1 MAMHQVNLA
10 SIMAD
15 LLKSMMDK
23 ITDDN
28 PETRG
33 QKLWVMFAL
42 AVLLVAGMN
51 YYAMMREP
59 DIIAM
64 DELVEFNNEVVKV
77 EGKIISWREDP
88 WNSGDWETHVI
99 ITDGTA
105 VVEVRWSRPAEIPPI
120 GTTVLVT
127 GEVSEYEGNIFMR
140 ATGSGAMKWS
150 QSDLPDVV
158 ELAIVD
164 VAMDPEKYVGDII
177 SLTGYIGESIPPDE
191 MFVNADL
198 RDHPSYGNSEHQI
211 KLNIR
216 SNVGEWIESSS
227 KVQVTGTIS
236 YNQRELNWIMSVQGP
251 EILVDR
257 NHPVDITRLDWGAES
272 TWSYQSGNLVNV
284 AGYVEISGSDWS
296 LRGPSGTT
304 ICLNPSIADI
314 SASTNSSWHN
324 TFHDVQGRLTWSESD
339 ATWCVDANEGTPN
352 GNLDGSQTTVSLL
365 AMLSGN
371 PIELINNP
379 GSRYTLSAYIKYP
392 IEPSV
397 QDVNGYF
404 VDSSGYTPGQTTI
417 AATFPAQTSTQ
428 WLEAGQEIVANV
440 SVSWDDEDMRI
451 RLLVH
456 DYVTGDV
463 PYAKNLLWEDGA
475 TQWGYSRNQMV
486 NLDGMAI
493 QDDNGKWWIQRDGA
507 NQSIELSTAGINSI
521 GLDSLHNGTSM
532 TWNGR
537 LMQIEDVDSISL
549 IFSLISADVIDSDDD
564 GLSDDL
570 ESIYGTNPNNPDT
583 DGDGLNDRFEIEE
596 DTDPNNKN

>member
-1 MAMHQVNLA
+1 
-10 SIMAD
+10 MAD
-15 LLKSMMDK
+15 MLKSMMDK

-42 AVLLVAGMN
+42 AVLLVAAMN
-51 YYAMMREP
+51 YYAMVREP
-59 DIIAM
+59 EIIPM

-77 EGKIISWREDP
+77 EGKVISWREDP

-99 ITDGTA
+99 ISDGTA

-120 GTTVLVT
+120 GTNVIIT
-127 GEVSEYEGNIFMR
+127 GEVAEFQGNIFMR
-140 ATGSGAMKWS
+140 ATGSGAMEWS
-150 QSDLPDVV
+150 QDDLPDVI

-164 VAMDPEKYVGDII
+164 VAIDPEKYVDEVIT
-177 SLTGYIGESIPPDE
+177 LTGYIGESIPPDE
-191 MFVNADL
+191 MFVTADL

-227 KVQVTGTIS
+227 KIQVTGTVA
-236 YNQRELNWIMSVQGP
+236 YNQRELGWVMSVQGP

-272 TWSYQSGNLVNV
+272 TWSYQSGNLVNI
-284 AGYVEISGSDWS
+284 AGYIVINGDDWS

-304 ICLNPSIADI
+304 ICLNPSQEDLDS
-314 SASTNSSWHN
+314 SANSSWDN
-324 TFHDVQGRLTWSESD
+324 TFHDIQGRLMWSESD
-339 ATWCVDANEGTPN
+339 ATWCVDANEGTPS
-352 GNLDGSQTTVSLL
+352 GSLDNSQTTVSLL
-365 AMLSGN
+365 ALLSGN
-371 PIELINNP
+371 PVELIENP
-379 GSRYTLSAYIKYP
+379 TERYTLSAFIKYP

-404 VDSSGYTPGQTTI
+404 VDSSGYMPGQTTI

-428 WLEAGQEIVANV
+428 WLEAGQQISANV
-440 SVSWDDEDMRI
+440 SVTWDDEDMRI

-456 DYVTGDV
+456 DYVVGDV
-463 PYAKNLLWEDGA
+463 PSAKNLLWDDGA

-486 NLDGMAI
+486 NLDGLAV
-493 QDDNGKWWIQRDGA
+493 QDDSGDWWLQREGT
-507 NQSIELSTAGINSI
+507 NQSIALSTAGVNSI

-537 LMQIEDVDSISL
+537 MMQIEDVDSISL
-549 IFSLISADVIDSDDD
+549 VFKLISADVTDSDGD

-570 ESIYGTNPNNPDT
+570 ESSYGTNPYNPDT
-583 DGDGLNDRFEIEE
+583 DGDGSNDRFEIEE
-596 DTDPNNKN
+596 DTDPNSPN

>member
-1 MAMHQVNLA
+1 
-10 SIMAD
+10 
-15 LLKSMMDK
+15 MMDK

-42 AVLLVAGMN
+42 AVLLVAAMN
-51 YYAMMREP
+51 YYAMVREP
-59 DIIAM
+59 EIIPM

-77 EGKIISWREDP
+77 EGKVISWREDP

-99 ITDGTA
+99 ISDGTA

-120 GTTVLVT
+120 GTNVIIT
-127 GEVSEYEGNIFMR
+127 GEVAEFQGNIFMR
-140 ATGSGAMKWS
+140 ATGSGAMEWS
-150 QSDLPDVV
+150 QDDLPDVI

-164 VAMDPEKYVGDII
+164 VAIDPEKYVDEVIT
-177 SLTGYIGESIPPDE
+177 LTGYIGESIPPDE
-191 MFVNADL
+191 MFVTADL

-227 KVQVTGTIS
+227 KIQVTGTVA
-236 YNQRELNWIMSVQGP
+236 YNQRELGWVMSVQGP

-272 TWSYQSGNLVNV
+272 TWSYQSGNLVNI
-284 AGYVEISGSDWS
+284 AGYIVINGDDWS

-304 ICLNPSIADI
+304 ICLNPSQEDLDS
-314 SASTNSSWHN
+314 SANSSWDN
-324 TFHDVQGRLTWSESD
+324 TFHDIQGRLMWSESD
-339 ATWCVDANEGTPN
+339 ATWCVDANEGTPS
-352 GNLDGSQTTVSLL
+352 GSLDNSQTTVSLL
-365 AMLSGN
+365 ALLSGN
-371 PIELINNP
+371 PVELIENP
-379 GSRYTLSAYIKYP
+379 TERYTLSAFIKYP

-404 VDSSGYTPGQTTI
+404 VDSSGYMPGQTTI

-428 WLEAGQEIVANV
+428 WLEAGQQISANV
-440 SVSWDDEDMRI
+440 SVTWDDEDMRI

-456 DYVTGDV
+456 DYVVGDV
-463 PYAKNLLWEDGA
+463 PSAKNLLWDDGP

-486 NLDGMAI
+486 NLDGLAV
-493 QDDNGKWWIQRDGA
+493 QDDSGDWWLQREGT
-507 NQSIELSTAGINSI
+507 NQSIALSTAGVNSI

-537 LMQIEDVDSISL
+537 MMQIEDVDSISL
-549 IFSLISADVIDSDDD
+549 VFKLISADVTDSDGD

-570 ESIYGTNPNNPDT
+570 ESSYGTNPYNPDT
-583 DGDGLNDRFEIEE
+583 DGDGSNDRFEIEE
-596 DTDPNNKN
+596 DTDPNSPN

>member
-1 MAMHQVNLA
+1 
-10 SIMAD
+10 MAD
-15 LLKSMMDK
+15 MLKSMMDK

-42 AVLLVAGMN
+42 AVLLVAAMN
-51 YYAMMREP
+51 YYAMVREP
-59 DIIAM
+59 EIIPM

-77 EGKIISWREDP
+77 EGKVISWREDP

-99 ITDGTA
+99 ISDGTA

-120 GTTVLVT
+120 GTNVIIT
-127 GEVSEYEGNIFMR
+127 GEVAEFQGNIFMR
-140 ATGSGAMKWS
+140 ATGSGAMEWS
-150 QSDLPDVV
+150 QDDLPDVI

-164 VAMDPEKYVGDII
+164 VAIDPEKYVDEVIT
-177 SLTGYIGESIPPDE
+177 LTGYIGESIPPDE
-191 MFVNADL
+191 MFVTADL

-227 KVQVTGTIS
+227 KIQVTGTVA
-236 YNQRELNWIMSVQGP
+236 YNQRELGWVMSVQGP

-272 TWSYQSGNLVNV
+272 TWSYQSGNLVNI
-284 AGYVEISGSDWS
+284 AGYIVINGDDWS

-304 ICLNPSIADI
+304 ICLNPSQEDLDS
-314 SASTNSSWHN
+314 SANSSWDN
-324 TFHDVQGRLTWSESD
+324 TFHDIQGRLMWSESD
-339 ATWCVDANEGTPN
+339 ATWCVDANEGTPS
-352 GNLDGSQTTVSLL
+352 GSLDNSQTTVSLL
-365 AMLSGN
+365 ALLSGN
-371 PIELINNP
+371 PVELIENP
-379 GSRYTLSAYIKYP
+379 TERYTLSAFIKYP

-404 VDSSGYTPGQTTI
+404 VDSSGYMPGQTTI

-428 WLEAGQEIVANV
+428 WLEAGQQISANV
-440 SVSWDDEDMRI
+440 SVTWDDEDMRI

-456 DYVTGDV
+456 DYVVGDV
-463 PYAKNLLWEDGA
+463 PSAKNLLWDDGP

-486 NLDGMAI
+486 NLDGLAV
-493 QDDNGKWWIQRDGA
+493 QDDSGDWWLQREGT
-507 NQSIELSTAGINSI
+507 NQSIALSTAGVNSI

-537 LMQIEDVDSISL
+537 MMQIEDIDSISL
-549 IFSLISADVIDSDDD
+549 VFKLISADVTDSDGD

-570 ESIYGTNPNNPDT
+570 ESSYGTNPYNPDT
-583 DGDGLNDRFEIEE
+583 DGDGSNDRFEIEE
-596 DTDPNNKN
+596 DTDPNSPN

>member
-1 MAMHQVNLA
+1 
-10 SIMAD
+10 MAD
-15 LLKSMMDK
+15 MLKSMMDK

-42 AVLLVAGMN
+42 AVLLVAAMN
-51 YYAMMREP
+51 YYAMVREP
-59 DIIAM
+59 EIIPM

-77 EGKIISWREDP
+77 EGKVISWREDP

-99 ITDGTA
+99 ISDGTA

-120 GTTVLVT
+120 GTNVIIT
-127 GEVSEYEGNIFMR
+127 GEVAEFQGNIFMR
-140 ATGSGAMKWS
+140 ATGSGAMEWS
-150 QSDLPDVV
+150 QDDLPDVI

-164 VAMDPEKYVGDII
+164 VAIDPEKYVDEVIT
-177 SLTGYIGESIPPDE
+177 LTGYIGESIPPDE
-191 MFVNADL
+191 MFVTADL

-227 KVQVTGTIS
+227 KIQVTGTVA
-236 YNQRELNWIMSVQGP
+236 YNQRELGWVMSVQGP

-272 TWSYQSGNLVNV
+272 TWSYQSGNLVNI
-284 AGYVEISGSDWS
+284 AGYIVINGDDWS

-304 ICLNPSIADI
+304 ICLNPSQEDLDS
-314 SASTNSSWHN
+314 SANSSWDN
-324 TFHDVQGRLTWSESD
+324 TFHDIQGRLMWSESD
-339 ATWCVDANEGTPN
+339 ATWCVDANEGTPS
-352 GNLDGSQTTVSLL
+352 GSLDNSQTTVSLL
-365 AMLSGN
+365 ALLSGN
-371 PIELINNP
+371 PVELIENP
-379 GSRYTLSAYIKYP
+379 TERYTLSAFIKYP

-404 VDSSGYTPGQTTI
+404 VDSSGYMPGQTTI

-428 WLEAGQEIVANV
+428 WLEAGQQISANV
-440 SVSWDDEDMRI
+440 SVTWDDEDMRI

-456 DYVTGDV
+456 DYVVGDV
-463 PYAKNLLWEDGA
+463 PSAKNLLWDDGP

-486 NLDGMAI
+486 NLDGLAV
-493 QDDNGKWWIQRDGA
+493 QDDSGDWWLQREGT
-507 NQSIELSTAGINSI
+507 NQSIALSTAGVNSI

-537 LMQIEDVDSISL
+537 MMQIEDVDSISL
-549 IFSLISADVIDSDDD
+549 VFKLISADVTDSDGD

-570 ESIYGTNPNNPDT
+570 ESSYGTNPYNPDT
-583 DGDGLNDRFEIEE
+583 DGDGSNDRFEIEE
-596 DTDPNNKN
+596 DTDPNSPN